1 MGNIIIGQQYFKE
14 RNCEVANGGM
24 HGSKPCDITMSNKMK
39 VSIEIETLKVLSNDE
54 LFQALG

>member
-1 MGNIIIGQQYFKE
+1 MEACMG
-14 RNCEVANGGM
+14 V
-24 HGSKPCDITMSNKMK
+24 KPCDITMSNKMK